1 MRFHG
6 NEPEEDS
13 EDLLNLTSMIDV
25 VFTLLAFFIITVR
38 IFGVERDA
46 AVGAAGR
53 AGAQAAAQLEKG
65 DLPDAVMVR
74 LLDDARGEA
83 TAPKMRIEIGGQ
95 GFDDPA
101 AITRQLADINLPDVP
116 VVFASSPSLTIEQV
130 TGAVDAA
137 LSSPMK
143 KVSLR
148 SLAPDEL
155 GAARV
160 GG

>member
-1 MRFHG
+1 MKFHA
-6 NEPEEDS
+6 NEPEEEA

-53 AGAQAAAQLEKG
+53 AGAAQQLVKG
-65 DLPDAVMVR
+65 DLPDAVMIR
-74 LLDDARGEA
+74 LIENAA
-83 TAPKMRIEIGGQ
+83 AASKMTIEIGGQ
-95 GFDDPA
+95 SFDEPA
-101 AITRQLADINLPDVP
+101 AITRQLNDINLPDVP
-116 VVFASSPSLTIEQV
+116 VVFASSPNLTIEQV

-137 LSSPMK
+137 LSSPMR

-148 SLAPDEL
+148 ALAPEEL
-155 GAARV
+155 GAARA
-160 GG
+160 GS

>member
-1 MRFHG
+1 MKFHA
-6 NEPEEDS
+6 NEPEEEA

-46 AVGAAGR
+46 AVGAAAR
-53 AGAQAAAQLEKG
+53 ASAAQQLVKG
-65 DLPDAVMVR
+65 DLPDAVMIR
-74 LLDDARGEA
+74 LVENGAAVSRM
-83 TAPKMRIEIGGQ
+83 TIEIGGQ
-95 GFDDPA
+95 SFDEPA

-116 VVFASSPSLTIEQV
+116 VVFASSPNLTVEQV

-137 LSSPMK
+137 LNSPMR

-148 SLAPDEL
+148 ALTPDEL
-155 GAARV
+155 GTPRA
-160 GG
+160 GS

>member
-1 MRFHG
+1 MKFHA
-6 NEPEEDS
+6 NDPEEEA

-46 AVGAAGR
+46 AVGAAAR
-53 AGAQAAAQLEKG
+53 ASAAQQQLVKG
-65 DLPDAVMVR
+65 DLPDAVMIR
-74 LLDDARGEA
+74 LTENGAA
-83 TAPKMRIEIGGQ
+83 VSKMSIEIGGQ
-95 GFDDPA
+95 TFDEPT

-116 VVFASSPSLTIEQV
+116 VVFASSPNLTVEQV

-137 LSSPMK
+137 LNSPMR

-148 SLAPDEL
+148 ALAPEEL
-155 GAARV
+155 GTPRA
-160 GG
+160 GS

>member
-1 MRFHG
+1 MKFHA
-6 NEPEEDS
+6 NEPEEDA

-53 AGAQAAAQLEKG
+53 AGAAATLAKG
-65 DLPDAVMVR
+65 DLPESVMIR
-74 LLDDARGEA
+74 LVENGAA
-83 TAPKMRIEIGGQ
+83 ASKMTIEIGGQ
-95 GFDDPA
+95 RFDDPA
-101 AITRQLADINLPDVP
+101 AITRQLGDINLPDVP
-116 VVFASSPSLTIEQV
+116 VVFASSPNLTVEQV

-137 LSSPMK
+137 LSSPMR

-148 SLAPDEL
+148 ALAPEEL
-155 GAARV
+155 GR
-160 GG
+160 

>member
-1 MRFHG
+1 MKFHA
-6 NEPEEDS
+6 NEPEEDA

-53 AGAQAAAQLEKG
+53 AGAAQQLVKG
-65 DLPDAVMVR
+65 DLPDAVMIR
-74 LLDDARGEA
+74 LVENAA
-83 TAPKMRIEIGGQ
+83 AASKMTIEIGGQ
-95 GFDDPA
+95 TFDDPA
-101 AITRQLADINLPDVP
+101 AITRQLADINLPEVP
-116 VVFASSPSLTIEQV
+116 VVFACSPNLTVEQV

-137 LSSPMK
+137 LSSPMR

-148 SLAPDEL
+148 ALAPEEL

-160 GG
+160 GS

>member
-1 MRFHG
+1 MKFHA
-6 NEPEEDS
+6 NEPEEDA

-46 AVGAAGR
+46 AIGAAGR
-53 AGAQAAAQLEKG
+53 AGAAQQLVKG
-65 DLPDAVMVR
+65 DLPDAVMIR
-74 LLDDARGEA
+74 LVENGAAASRM
-83 TAPKMRIEIGGQ
+83 TIEIGGQ
-95 GFDDPA
+95 TFDEPA
-101 AITRQLADINLPDVP
+101 AITRQLADINLPEVP
-116 VVFASSPSLTIEQV
+116 VVFASSPNLTVEQV

-137 LSSPMK
+137 LSSPMR

-148 SLAPDEL
+148 ALAPEEL

-160 GG
+160 GS

>member
-1 MRFHG
+1 MKFHP
-6 NEPEEDS
+6 NEPEEDA

-38 IFGVERDA
+38 VFGIERDA

-53 AGAQAAAQLEKG
+53 AGAAQQLVKG
-65 DLPDAVMVR
+65 DLPDAVMIR
-74 LLDDARGEA
+74 LVENAA
-83 TAPKMRIEIGGQ
+83 AASKMTIEIGGQ
-95 GFDDPA
+95 TFDEPA
-101 AITRQLADINLPDVP
+101 AITRQLADINLPEVP
-116 VVFASSPSLTIEQV
+116 VVFASSPNLTVEQV

-137 LSSPMK
+137 LSSPMR

-148 SLAPDEL
+148 ALAPEEL

-160 GG
+160 GS

>member
-1 MRFHG
+1 MKFHA
-6 NEPEEDS
+6 NEPEEEA

-46 AVGAAGR
+46 AVGAAAR
-53 AGAQAAAQLEKG
+53 ASAAQQLVKG
-65 DLPDAVMVR
+65 DLPDAVMIR
-74 LLDDARGEA
+74 LVENGSAVSRM
-83 TAPKMRIEIGGQ
+83 TIEIGGQ
-95 GFDDPA
+95 SFDEPA

-116 VVFASSPSLTIEQV
+116 VVFASSPNLTVEQV

-137 LSSPMK
+137 LNSPMR

-148 SLAPDEL
+148 ALAPDEL
-155 GAARV
+155 GTPHA
-160 GG
+160 GS